1 MASIF
6 VGGWIGPAVLA
17 LPVLALLSAPLLAAG
32 DVSGPLIVPRAAW
45 KAAAANTALMHAQT
59 PKGIIVHHTGETQN
73 WKSTLEKKLRG
84 LQGFS
89 MKPAVVGGTGKAKPA
104 WGDMPYHFYI
114 DASGRIGEGRDV
126 AYAGDTNTGYVT
138 DGYIQIVVE
147 GEFGKET
154 PDPRQLDALDKL
166 TIALARQY
174 RIAATSISGHNDHAK
189 SECPGKNF
197 KPYLD
202 ELRAKVAAAQLK

>member
-1 MASIF
+1 MHMITVS
-6 VGGWIGPAVLA
+6 GWIRPAVLA
-17 LPVLALLSAPLLAAG
+17 LSLVAVATGPALAAG
-32 DVSGPLIVPRAAW
+32 DVAGPLIVARAEW
-45 KAAAANTALMHAQT
+45 KAAPANIALMRPQT
-59 PKGIIVHHTGETQN
+59 AKGIIVHHTGEKQN

-89 MKPAVVGGTGKAKPA
+89 MRPGTVGGTGKAKPA

-114 DASGRIGEGRDV
+114 DATGRIGEGRDV

-138 DGYIQIVVE
+138 DGYIQLVLE

-166 TIALARQY
+166 TIMLAGKY

-202 ELRAKVAAAQLK
+202 ELRTKVAATQVR